1 MFYTSRALGKRLDD
15 TEVFQF
21 LRHGRYTARHPQ
33 QLYKF
38 GLHFWYNMQP
48 AVSLSYLQILF
59 SEVQC
64 YLARTTLSIIKGI
77 FDSS

>member
-1 MFYTSRALGKRLDD
+1 MIQKYFSFLGTDAILHV
-15 TEVFQF
+15 T
-21 LRHGRYTARHPQ
+21 PQ

-48 AVSLSYLQILF
+48 VVSLFYLQILF
-59 SEVQC
+59 GEVQC